1 MDYGMRAG
9 IILSYV
15 SSAIMMMSL
24 QGFSQSV
31 IDTTKIQL
39 KKPIARL
46 VIKDLIIGDG
56 AQKEIK
62 LLSNKLNLLESKVF
76 IKDSVIFNLNDRVT
90 NFESMLNTQSD
101 QIALSRELSA
111 KLQLDLKK
119 QKVKT
124 KLMSGAGIIAVV
136 GILVLVK

>member
-1 MDYGMRAG
+1 MKKL
-9 IILSYV
+9 IPLILL
-15 SSAIMMMSL
+15 MMMSL

-76 IKDSVIFNLNDRVT
+76 IKDSVIFSLNERVT
-90 NFESMLNTQSD
+90 NFESMLNTQSN

>member
-1 MDYGMRAG
+1 MKKLIPL
-9 IILSYV
+9 IIL
-15 SSAIMMMSL
+15 MMMSL
-24 QGFSQSV
+24 QSFSQSV

-39 KKPIARL
+39 KKPIVRL
-46 VIKDLIIGDG
+46 VIKDLITGDG
-56 AQKEIK
+56 AKAEIK
-62 LLSNKLNLLESKVF
+62 LLSNKLNLLENKVF
-76 IKDSVIFNLNDRVT
+76 IKDSVIFSLNERVT
-90 NFESMLNTQSD
+90 NFESMLNTQSN

>member
-1 MDYGMRAG
+1 MKKL
-9 IILSYV
+9 IPLILL
-15 SSAIMMMSL
+15 MMMSL

-31 IDTTKIQL
+31 IDTTTIQL

-76 IKDSVIFNLNDRVT
+76 IKDSVIFNLNERVT